1 MNKSTKVTG
10 AIYGATAA
18 ACYGM
23 NPLFTLPLYAANIGV
38 NSVLCY
44 RYVLAVILLW
54 GWLKFFKK
62 TSFKIDRT
70 EFIPLLTMGLIF
82 SFSSF
87 TLFKSYTYMDAGI
100 ASTLLFIYPILVAI
114 LMILFFKEKIRSSTI
129 ISLILMTIGI
139 TMLYNGKPGE
149 CLNIKGVLLV
159 FLSALSY
166 AVYII
171 GIKTIPKLS
180 NMNADKL
187 IFYVMLFGS
196 FIYIYN
202 LDFFTKLEI
211 INTPLLWLNAIA
223 LALLPT
229 IISLAAMTE
238 SIKLIGATPAA
249 ILGALEPV
257 TALFFGVAVF
267 HEHLT
272 VRIVMGIAAILTAV
286 ILIILKKDI
295 ASKQRANIQ
304 ELDIE

>member
-1 MNKSTKVTG
+1 MERNEKITG
-10 AIYGATAA
+10 TIYGAIAA

-23 NPLFTLPLYAANIGV
+23 NPLFTLPLYKANISV

-44 RYVLAVILLW
+44 RYVLATLLLW
-54 GWLKFFKK
+54 FWLKFIKK
-62 TSFKIDRT
+62 TPLRISRH
-70 EFIPLLTMGLIF
+70 EFFLLLVMGLIF

-100 ASTLLFIYPILVAI
+100 ASTLLFIYPILVAL
-114 LMILFFKEKIRSSTI
+114 LMIIFFKERIRNSTI
-129 ISLILMTIGI
+129 ISLILMSIGI

-149 CLNIKGVLLV
+149 SLNIYGVLLV

-166 AVYII
+166 AIYII
-171 GIKTIPKLS
+171 GIKTIPKLA

-202 LDFFTKLEI
+202 LKFFTNLEI
-211 INTPLLWLNAIA
+211 INTPILWINAFA

-229 IISLAAMTE
+229 ILSLAAMTE

-267 HEHLT
+267 HEQLT
-272 VRIVMGIAAILTAV
+272 VKIVMGILAILSAV

-295 ASKQRANIQ
+295 SQKVKNN
-304 ELDIE
+304 

>member
-1 MNKSTKVTG
+1 MNKNPKVTG
-10 AIYGATAA
+10 AVYGAAAA

-23 NPLFTLPLYAANIGV
+23 NPLFTLPLYSANIGV

-44 RYVLAVILLW
+44 RYVLAVILLFC
-54 GWLKFFKK
+54 WLVFFKK
-62 TSFKIDRT
+62 TPLKLNKS
-70 EFIPLLTMGLIF
+70 EFLPLFIMGLVF
-82 SFSSF
+82 SFSSY

-100 ASTLLFIYPILVAI
+100 ASTLLFIYPILVAL
-114 LMILFFKEKIRSSTI
+114 LMIIFFKEKIRSSTV

-149 CLNIKGVLLV
+149 SLNIIGVLLV

-166 AVYII
+166 AIYII
-171 GIKTIPKLS
+171 GIKAIPQLAKMDA
-180 NMNADKL
+180 NKL

-202 LDFFTKLEI
+202 LDFFTKLDI
-211 INTPLLWLNAIA
+211 IQTPMLWINVIA
-223 LALLPT
+223 LAVLPT
-229 IISLAAMTE
+229 ILSLAAMTE

-257 TALFFGVAVF
+257 TALFFGVAIF

-295 ASKQRANIQ
+295 ASRQKNNI
-304 ELDIE
+304 

>member
-1 MNKSTKVTG
+1 MNKNPKVTG
-10 AIYGATAA
+10 AVYGAAAA

-23 NPLFTLPLYAANIGV
+23 NPLFTLPLYSANIGV

-44 RYVLAVILLW
+44 RYVLAVILLFC
-54 GWLKFFKK
+54 WLVFFKK
-62 TSFKIDRT
+62 TPLKLNKS
-70 EFIPLLTMGLIF
+70 EFLPLFIMGLVF
-82 SFSSF
+82 SFSSY

-100 ASTLLFIYPILVAI
+100 ASTLLFIYPILVAL
-114 LMILFFKEKIRSSTI
+114 LMIIFFKEKIRSSTV

-149 CLNIKGVLLV
+149 SLNIIGVLLV

-166 AVYII
+166 AIYII
-171 GIKTIPKLS
+171 GIKAIPQLAKMDA
-180 NMNADKL
+180 NKL

-202 LDFFTKLEI
+202 LDFFTKLDI
-211 INTPLLWLNAIA
+211 IQTPVLWINAIA
-223 LALLPT
+223 LAVLPT
-229 IISLAAMTE
+229 ILSLAAMTE

-257 TALFFGVAVF
+257 TALFFGVAIF

-295 ASKQRANIQ
+295 ASRQKNNI
-304 ELDIE
+304 

>member
-1 MNKSTKVTG
+1 MKNSKVTG
-10 AIYGATAA
+10 AVYGAVAA

-23 NPLFTLPLYAANIGV
+23 NPLFTLPLYSANIGV

-44 RYVLAVILLW
+44 RYVLAVILLL
-54 GWLKFFKK
+54 GWLVFLKRTSLSLTKNEFF
-62 TSFKIDRT
+62 
-70 EFIPLLTMGLIF
+70 PLLIMGLIF
-82 SFSSF
+82 SFSSY

-100 ASTLLFIYPILVAI
+100 ASTLLFIYPILVAV
-114 LMILFFKEKIRSSTI
+114 LMIIFFKEKIRSSTV

-149 CLNIKGVLLV
+149 SLNIRGVLLV

-166 AVYII
+166 AIYII
-171 GIKTIPKLS
+171 GIKAMPQLAKMDA
-180 NMNADKL
+180 NKL

-202 LDFFTKLEI
+202 LDFFTKLDI
-211 INTPLLWLNAIA
+211 IQTPILWINAIA

-229 IISLAAMTE
+229 ILSLAAMTE
-238 SIKLIGATPAA
+238 SIKIIGATPAA

-257 TALFFGVAVF
+257 TALFFGVAIF

-286 ILIILKKDI
+286 ILIILKKDM
-295 ASKQRANIQ
+295 ASRQKNN
-304 ELDIE
+304 L

>member
-1 MNKSTKVTG
+1 MKNSKVTG
-10 AIYGATAA
+10 AVYGAVAA

-23 NPLFTLPLYAANIGV
+23 NPLFTLPLYSANIGV

-44 RYVLAVILLW
+44 RYVLAVILLL
-54 GWLKFFKK
+54 GWLVFLKRTSLSLTKNEFF
-62 TSFKIDRT
+62 
-70 EFIPLLTMGLIF
+70 PLLIMGLIF
-82 SFSSF
+82 SFSSY

-100 ASTLLFIYPILVAI
+100 ASTLLFIYPILVAV
-114 LMILFFKEKIRSSTI
+114 LMIIFFKEKIRSSTI

-149 CLNIKGVLLV
+149 SLNIRGVLLV

-166 AVYII
+166 AIYII
-171 GIKTIPKLS
+171 GIKAIPQLAKMDA
-180 NMNADKL
+180 NKL

-202 LDFFTKLEI
+202 LDFFTKLDI
-211 INTPLLWLNAIA
+211 IQTPILWINAIA

-229 IISLAAMTE
+229 ILSLAAMTE
-238 SIKLIGATPAA
+238 SIKIIGATPAA

-257 TALFFGVAVF
+257 TALFFGVAIF

-286 ILIILKKDI
+286 ILIILKKDM
-295 ASKQRANIQ
+295 ASRQKNN
-304 ELDIE
+304 L

>member
-1 MNKSTKVTG
+1 MKNSKVTG
-10 AIYGATAA
+10 AVYGAVAA

-23 NPLFTLPLYAANIGV
+23 NPLFTLPLYSANIGV

-44 RYVLAVILLW
+44 RYVLAVILLF
-54 GWLKFFKK
+54 GWLVFLKRTSLSLTKNEFF
-62 TSFKIDRT
+62 
-70 EFIPLLTMGLIF
+70 PLLIMGLIF
-82 SFSSF
+82 SFSSY

-100 ASTLLFIYPILVAI
+100 ASTLLFIYPILVAV
-114 LMILFFKEKIRSSTI
+114 LMIIFFKEKIRSSTV

-149 CLNIKGVLLV
+149 SLNIRGVLLV

-166 AVYII
+166 AIYII
-171 GIKTIPKLS
+171 GIKAIPQLAKMDA
-180 NMNADKL
+180 NKL

-202 LDFFTKLEI
+202 LDFFTKLDI
-211 INTPLLWLNAIA
+211 IQTPILWINAIA

-229 IISLAAMTE
+229 ILSLAAMTE
-238 SIKLIGATPAA
+238 SIKIIGATPAA

-257 TALFFGVAVF
+257 TALFFGVAIF

-295 ASKQRANIQ
+295 ASRQKNN
-304 ELDIE
+304 L

>member
-1 MNKSTKVTG
+1 MKNSKVTG
-10 AIYGATAA
+10 AVYGAIAA

-23 NPLFTLPLYAANIGV
+23 NPLFTLPLYSANIGV

-44 RYVLAVILLW
+44 RYVLAVILLL
-54 GWLKFFKK
+54 GWLVFLKRTSLSLTKNEFFPL
-62 TSFKIDRT
+62 
-70 EFIPLLTMGLIF
+70 FIMGLIF
-82 SFSSF
+82 SFSSY

-100 ASTLLFIYPILVAI
+100 ASTLLFIYPILVAV
-114 LMILFFKEKIRSSTI
+114 LMIIFFKEKIRSSTI

-149 CLNIKGVLLV
+149 SLNIKGVLLV

-171 GIKTIPKLS
+171 GIKAIPQLAKMDA
-180 NMNADKL
+180 NKL

-202 LDFFTKLEI
+202 LDFFTKLDI
-211 INTPLLWLNAIA
+211 IQTPVLWINAIA

-229 IISLAAMTE
+229 ILSLAAMTE
-238 SIKLIGATPAA
+238 SIKIIGATPAA

-257 TALFFGVAVF
+257 TALFFGVAIF

-295 ASKQRANIQ
+295 ASRQKNN
-304 ELDIE
+304 L

>member
-1 MNKSTKVTG
+1 MKNSKVTG
-10 AIYGATAA
+10 AVYGAIAA

-23 NPLFTLPLYAANIGV
+23 NPLFTLPLYSANIGV

-44 RYVLAVILLW
+44 RYVLAVILLL
-54 GWLKFFKK
+54 GWLVFLKRTSLSLTKNEFFPL
-62 TSFKIDRT
+62 
-70 EFIPLLTMGLIF
+70 FIMGLIF
-82 SFSSF
+82 SFSSY

-100 ASTLLFIYPILVAI
+100 ASTLLFIYPILVAV
-114 LMILFFKEKIRSSTI
+114 LMIIFFKEKIRSSTI

-149 CLNIKGVLLV
+149 SLNIRGVLLV

-166 AVYII
+166 AIYII
-171 GIKTIPKLS
+171 GIKAIPQLAKMDA
-180 NMNADKL
+180 NKL

-202 LDFFTKLEI
+202 LDFFTKLDI
-211 INTPLLWLNAIA
+211 IQTPILWINAIA

-229 IISLAAMTE
+229 ILSLAAMTE
-238 SIKLIGATPAA
+238 SIKIIGATPAA

-257 TALFFGVAVF
+257 TALFFGVAIF

-295 ASKQRANIQ
+295 ASRQKNN
-304 ELDIE
+304 L

>member
-1 MNKSTKVTG
+1 MKNSKVTG
-10 AIYGATAA
+10 AVYGAVAA

-23 NPLFTLPLYAANIGV
+23 NPLFTLPLYSANIGV

-44 RYVLAVILLW
+44 RYVLAVILLF
-54 GWLKFFKK
+54 GWLVFLKRTSLSLTKNEFF
-62 TSFKIDRT
+62 
-70 EFIPLLTMGLIF
+70 PLLIMGLIF
-82 SFSSF
+82 SFSSY

-100 ASTLLFIYPILVAI
+100 ASTLLFIYPILVAV
-114 LMILFFKEKIRSSTI
+114 LMIIFFKEKIRSSTI

-149 CLNIKGVLLV
+149 SLNIRGVLLV

-166 AVYII
+166 AIYII
-171 GIKTIPKLS
+171 GIKAIPQLAKMDA
-180 NMNADKL
+180 NKL

-202 LDFFTKLEI
+202 LDFFTKLDI
-211 INTPLLWLNAIA
+211 IQTPILWINAIA

-229 IISLAAMTE
+229 ILSLAAMTE
-238 SIKLIGATPAA
+238 SIKIIGATPAA

-257 TALFFGVAVF
+257 TALFFGVAIF

-295 ASKQRANIQ
+295 ASRQKNN
-304 ELDIE
+304 L

>member
-1 MNKSTKVTG
+1 MERNEKITG
-10 AIYGATAA
+10 TIYGAIAA

-23 NPLFTLPLYAANIGV
+23 NPLFTLPLYKANISV

-44 RYVLAVILLW
+44 RYVLATLLLW
-54 GWLKFFKK
+54 FWLKFIKK
-62 TSFKIDRT
+62 
-70 EFIPLLTMGLIF
+70 IPLRINRHEFFPLLVMGLIF

-100 ASTLLFIYPILVAI
+100 ASTLLFIYPILVAV
-114 LMILFFKEKIRSSTI
+114 LMIIFFKERIRNSTI
-129 ISLILMTIGI
+129 ISLILMSIGI

-149 CLNIKGVLLV
+149 SLNIYGVLLV

-166 AVYII
+166 AIYII
-171 GIKTIPKLS
+171 GIKTISKLA

-202 LDFFTKLEI
+202 LKFFTNLE
-211 INTPLLWLNAIA
+211 INTPILWINAFA

-229 IISLAAMTE
+229 ILSLAAMTE

-267 HEHLT
+267 HEQLT
-272 VRIVMGIAAILTAV
+272 VKIVMGILAILSAV

-295 ASKQRANIQ
+295 SQKVKNN
-304 ELDIE
+304 

>member
-1 MNKSTKVTG
+1 MKNSKVTG
-10 AIYGATAA
+10 AVYGAVAA

-23 NPLFTLPLYAANIGV
+23 NPLFTLPLYSANIGV

-44 RYVLAVILLW
+44 RYVLAVILLF
-54 GWLKFFKK
+54 GWLVFLKRTSLSLTKNEFF
-62 TSFKIDRT
+62 
-70 EFIPLLTMGLIF
+70 PLLIMGLIF
-82 SFSSF
+82 SFSSY

-100 ASTLLFIYPILVAI
+100 ASTLLFIYPILVAV
-114 LMILFFKEKIRSSTI
+114 LMIIFFKEKIRSSTV

-149 CLNIKGVLLV
+149 SLNIRGVLLV

-166 AVYII
+166 AIYII
-171 GIKTIPKLS
+171 GIKAIPQLAKMDA
-180 NMNADKL
+180 NKL

-202 LDFFTKLEI
+202 LDFFTKLDI
-211 INTPLLWLNAIA
+211 IQTPILWINAIA

-229 IISLAAMTE
+229 ILSLAAMTE
-238 SIKLIGATPAA
+238 SIKIIGATPAA

-257 TALFFGVAVF
+257 TALFFGVAIF

-286 ILIILKKDI
+286 ILIILKKDM
-295 ASKQRANIQ
+295 ASRQKNN
-304 ELDIE
+304 L

>member
-1 MNKSTKVTG
+1 MKNSKVTG
-10 AIYGATAA
+10 AVYGAIAA

-23 NPLFTLPLYAANIGV
+23 NPLFTLPLYSANIGV

-44 RYVLAVILLW
+44 RYVLAVILLL
-54 GWLKFFKK
+54 GWLVFLKRTSLSLTKNEFFPL
-62 TSFKIDRT
+62 
-70 EFIPLLTMGLIF
+70 FIMGLIF
-82 SFSSF
+82 SFSSY

-100 ASTLLFIYPILVAI
+100 ASTLLFIYPILVAV
-114 LMILFFKEKIRSSTI
+114 LMIIFFKEKIRSSTI

-149 CLNIKGVLLV
+149 SLNIKGVLLV

-171 GIKTIPKLS
+171 GIKAIPQLAKMDA
-180 NMNADKL
+180 NKL

-202 LDFFTKLEI
+202 LDFFTQLDI
-211 INTPLLWLNAIA
+211 IQTPILWINAIA

-229 IISLAAMTE
+229 ILSLAAMTE
-238 SIKLIGATPAA
+238 SIKIIGATPAA

-257 TALFFGVAVF
+257 TALFFGVAIF

-295 ASKQRANIQ
+295 ASRQKNN
-304 ELDIE
+304 L

>member
-1 MNKSTKVTG
+1 MNKNPKVTG
-10 AIYGATAA
+10 AVYGAAAA

-23 NPLFTLPLYAANIGV
+23 NPLFTLPLYSANIGV

-44 RYVLAVILLW
+44 RYVLAVILLFC
-54 GWLKFFKK
+54 WLVFFKK
-62 TSFKIDRT
+62 TPLKLNKS
-70 EFIPLLTMGLIF
+70 EFLPLFIMGLVF
-82 SFSSF
+82 SFSSY

-100 ASTLLFIYPILVAI
+100 ASTLLFIYPILVAL
-114 LMILFFKEKIRSSTI
+114 LMIIFFKEKIRSSTV

-149 CLNIKGVLLV
+149 SLNIIGVLLV

-166 AVYII
+166 AIYII
-171 GIKTIPKLS
+171 GIKAIPQLAKMDA
-180 NMNADKL
+180 NKL

-202 LDFFTKLEI
+202 LDFFTKLDI
-211 INTPLLWLNAIA
+211 IQTPMLWINAIA
-223 LALLPT
+223 LAVLPT
-229 IISLAAMTE
+229 ILSLAAMTE

-257 TALFFGVAVF
+257 TALFFGVAIF

-295 ASKQRANIQ
+295 ASRQKNNI
-304 ELDIE
+304 

>member
-1 MNKSTKVTG
+1 MKNSKVTG
-10 AIYGATAA
+10 AVYGAVAA

-23 NPLFTLPLYAANIGV
+23 NPLFTLPLYSANIGV

-44 RYVLAVILLW
+44 RYVLAVILLL
-54 GWLKFFKK
+54 GWLVFLKRTSLSLTKNEFF
-62 TSFKIDRT
+62 
-70 EFIPLLTMGLIF
+70 PLLIMGLIF
-82 SFSSF
+82 SFSSY

-100 ASTLLFIYPILVAI
+100 ASTLLFIYPILVAV
-114 LMILFFKEKIRSSTI
+114 LMIIFFKEKIRSSTV

-149 CLNIKGVLLV
+149 SLNIRGVLLV

-166 AVYII
+166 AIYII
-171 GIKTIPKLS
+171 GIKAIPQLAKMDA
-180 NMNADKL
+180 NKL

-202 LDFFTKLEI
+202 LDFFTKLDI
-211 INTPLLWLNAIA
+211 IQTPILWINAIA

-229 IISLAAMTE
+229 ILSLAAMTE
-238 SIKLIGATPAA
+238 SIKIIGATPAA

-257 TALFFGVAVF
+257 TALFFGVAIF

-286 ILIILKKDI
+286 ILIILKKDM
-295 ASKQRANIQ
+295 ASRQKNN
-304 ELDIE
+304 L

>member
-1 MNKSTKVTG
+1 MKNSKVTG
-10 AIYGATAA
+10 AVYGAVAA

-23 NPLFTLPLYAANIGV
+23 NPLFTLPLYSANIGV

-44 RYVLAVILLW
+44 RYVLAVILLL
-54 GWLKFFKK
+54 GWLVFLKRTSLSLTKNEFF
-62 TSFKIDRT
+62 
-70 EFIPLLTMGLIF
+70 PLLIMGLIF
-82 SFSSF
+82 SFSSY

-100 ASTLLFIYPILVAI
+100 ASTLLFIYPILVAV
-114 LMILFFKEKIRSSTI
+114 LMIIFFKEKIRSSTV

-149 CLNIKGVLLV
+149 SLNIRGVLLV

-166 AVYII
+166 AIYII
-171 GIKTIPKLS
+171 GIKAIPQLAKMDA
-180 NMNADKL
+180 NKL

-202 LDFFTKLEI
+202 LDFFTKLDI
-211 INTPLLWLNAIA
+211 IQTPILWINAIA

-229 IISLAAMTE
+229 ILSLAAMTE
-238 SIKLIGATPAA
+238 SIKIIGATPAA

-257 TALFFGVAVF
+257 TALFFGVAIF

-295 ASKQRANIQ
+295 ASRQKNN
-304 ELDIE
+304 L

>member
-1 MNKSTKVTG
+1 MKNSKVTG
-10 AIYGATAA
+10 AVYGAIAA

-23 NPLFTLPLYAANIGV
+23 NPLFTLPLYSANIGV

-44 RYVLAVILLW
+44 RYVLAVILLL
-54 GWLKFFKK
+54 GWLVFLKRTSLSLTKNEFFPL
-62 TSFKIDRT
+62 
-70 EFIPLLTMGLIF
+70 FIMGLIF
-82 SFSSF
+82 SFSSY

-100 ASTLLFIYPILVAI
+100 ASTLLFIYPILVAV
-114 LMILFFKEKIRSSTI
+114 LMIIFFKEKIRSSTV

-149 CLNIKGVLLV
+149 SLNIRGVLLV

-166 AVYII
+166 AIYII
-171 GIKTIPKLS
+171 GIKAMPQLAKMDA
-180 NMNADKL
+180 NKL

-202 LDFFTKLEI
+202 LDFFTKLDI
-211 INTPLLWLNAIA
+211 IQTPILWINAIA

-229 IISLAAMTE
+229 ILSLAAMTE
-238 SIKLIGATPAA
+238 SIKIIGATPAA

-257 TALFFGVAVF
+257 TALFFGVAIF

-286 ILIILKKDI
+286 ILIILKKDM
-295 ASKQRANIQ
+295 ASRQKNN
-304 ELDIE
+304 L